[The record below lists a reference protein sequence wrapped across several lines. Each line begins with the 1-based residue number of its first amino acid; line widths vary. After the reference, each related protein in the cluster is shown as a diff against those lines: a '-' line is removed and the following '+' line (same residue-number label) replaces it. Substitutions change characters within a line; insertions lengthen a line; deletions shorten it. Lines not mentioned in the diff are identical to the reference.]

1 MGLPVA
7 AAIGG
12 SALLGAYSSNKAA
25 DAAAAG
31 TKEGIKASQ
40 YASNMAQEQ
49 IKPWYNAGENALNSY
64 NSALG
69 LGGSYTNTPM
79 TWDEYIVSD
88 QVPSKNR
95 KEAYAGYLNRFD
107 QGDWIPDGGSP
118 TGPGMYDEFEGGN
131 RFTGDRFNGSRYDNG
146 DRVNWDTNALL
157 NDPGYQFTRDQA
169 LQGTQRAQ
177 NAGGNAVSGNV
188 LTALQDRAGG
198 VSAQYGDMFR
208 RANLAENNENYRRD
222 IGENDLNYGRSFNE
236 SNLNYGRDIGENE
249 LNYGR
254 DLNEWN
260 INERGRNMDMYGR
273 DQNYLNRLEGLSRGG
288 QNAAAQQGSTIMNS
302 GAAQGGYAVQGGA
315 ADASA
320 WTGLNNA
327 AQGGISNYLTHDLYK
342 NNPYLEK
349 YPPVINNNSGM
360 TGYR

>member
-1 MGLPVA
+1 MAAWAVP
-7 AAIGG
+7 AAIAG
-12 SALLGAYSSNKAA
+12 SAALSAFSSNKASN
-25 DAAAAG
+25 AAAAG
-31 TKEGIKASQ
+31 TKDAIKASQ

-64 NSALG
+64 QSAIG
-69 LGGSYTNTPM
+69 QGGSYANTPM

-88 QVPSKNR
+88 QVPGKNR

-107 QGDWIPDGGSP
+107 QGEWTPDGKSA

-131 RFTGDRFNGSRYDNG
+131 RFTGDRFSGG
-146 DRVNWDTNALL
+146 RVNWDTNALL

-188 LTALQDRAGG
+188 LAALQDRAGG
-198 VSAQYGDMFR
+198 VSAQWGDMYR
-208 RANLAENNENYRRD
+208 RANLAENNENY
-222 IGENDLNYGRSFNE
+222 GRSYNE

-254 DLNEWN
+254 DVGEWN
-260 INERGRNMDMYGR
+260 MNERGRNMDMYGR

-302 GAAQGGYAVQGGA
+302 GAQQGGYAVQGGA

-327 AQGGISNYLTHDLYK
+327 AQGGVANYLTHDLYK
-342 NNPYLEK
+342 NNPYLMAQK
-349 YPPVINNNSGM
+349 GAPVYDQNNWG
-360 TGYR
+360 